1 MERFEVGMLAKSLA
15 GHDFGKLYVIVKV
28 DSEYVYLVDG
38 IIRTVDKPKRKKKKH
53 VQVIREIQQTVVDK
67 IQNNQVI
74 QNEEIKRII
83 KLKSLEGGNA
93 NV

>member
-15 GHDFGKLYVIVKV
+15 GHDFGKLYVIIK
-28 DSEYVYLVDG
+28 SEEEYVYLVDG
-38 IIRTVDKPKRKKKKH
+38 ITRTVDKPKRKKKKH

-67 IQNNQVI
+67 IQNNQII

>member
-15 GHDFGKLYVIVKV
+15 GHDFGKLYVIIKV

-83 KLKSLEGGNA
+83 KL
-93 NV
+93 

>member
-15 GHDFGKLYVIVKV
+15 GHDFGKLYVIIKV

-67 IQNNQVI
+67 IQNNQEI

>member
-15 GHDFGKLYVIVKV
+15 GHDFGKLYVIIKV

-38 IIRTVDKPKRKKKKH
+38 SIRTVDKPKRKKKKH

>member
-15 GHDFGKLYVIVKV
+15 GHDFGKLYVIIKV
-28 DSEYVYLVDG
+28 DSEDVDLVDG

>member
-15 GHDFGKLYVIVKV
+15 GHDFGKLYVIIKV